1 MARVLSFLIRYISNY
16 YTLHRSDLAARAVP
30 LDPRLEFVSFIE
42 SPSNIV
48 QSQKALLVYCN
59 LEKYIAVFQ
68 GMSGFGITEFFHIHQ
83 FNKTLQLMLGP
94 FTEKYAEPIRDLT
107 YRMRLPMVR
116 YFRIINQ
123 SGVLIFHEKSVCSFV
138 PNLLSYP
145 IRFPSFSAYSRI
157 WQDTL
162 GLKRFFKDGRQS
174 PDWCMLFV
182 SKWFLRHLLD
192 VVTMYD
198 ALPRRLLLI

>member
-1 MARVLSFLIRYISNY
+1 
-16 YTLHRSDLAARAVP
+16 
-30 LDPRLEFVSFIE
+30 
-42 SPSNIV
+42 
-48 QSQKALLVYCN
+48 
-59 LEKYIAVFQ
+59 
-68 GMSGFGITEFFHIHQ
+68 MSGFGITEFFHIHQ

-138 PNLLSYP
+138 PNLLNYP
-145 IRFPSFSAYSRI
+145 IRFPSFPAYSRI

-182 SKWFLRHLLD
+182 SKWFLRHRFRQCKMRCQDGFYLFNNEWTGLFILYSWN
-192 VVTMYD
+192 VGK
-198 ALPRRLLLI
+198 